1 MKRKMLM
8 RMKKALVLAGVAA
21 TMVLAGCGAK
31 KESAQVNVGSLK
43 GPTSMGIVSLMD
55 KNEAGEAGNDYTFT
69 METAADALLT
79 GMVKGELDIALV
91 PANVASILYQKTE
104 GQVAVI
110 DINTL
115 SVLYMVSA
123 DTSLQSFSDLKGR
136 TIYLTGKGTTP
147 DYALQYL
154 LEKNQISLDEVTLEY
169 KSEATEVAS
178 VLAQNPQAVGLLP
191 QPFVT
196 AACTQNENL
205 QIVYD
210 FNEEW
215 NAVSE
220 DGSNLVIG
228 VTVVRKEFL
237 EDNKE
242 AVRTFMEE
250 HKASAEFANANLDE
264 AAASVVKYGIL
275 EKEPIAKKALPAC
288 NITYIDGENMKQSLS
303 GYLNVLYE
311 MEPSSIGNS
320 LPGDDFY
327 YIAQGE

>member
-21 TMVLAGCGAK
+21 TMLLAGCGEK

-43 GPTSMGIVSLMD
+43 GPTSMGLVSLMD

>member
-1 MKRKMLM
+1 MKRKMLSG
-8 RMKKALVLAGVAA
+8 MKKALLLTAVAT
-21 TMVLAGCGAK
+21 TMVFAGCGGET
-31 KESAQVNVGSLK
+31 ESAQVSVGSLK
-43 GPTSMGIVSLMD
+43 GPTSMGLVALME
-55 KNEAGEAGNDYTFT
+55 KNEADETRNDYTFT
-69 METAADALLT
+69 METSADAILT
-79 GMVKGELDIALV
+79 GMAKGELDIALL
-91 PANVASILYQKTE
+91 PANVASVLYQKTG

-115 SVLYMVSA
+115 SVLYMVSS

-154 LEKNQISLDEVTLEY
+154 LEKNNISLEEVTLEY

-196 AACTQNENL
+196 VACTQNKNL

-210 FNEEW
+210 FNKEW

-237 EDNKE
+237 EANNE
-242 AVRTFMEE
+242 AVLTFMKE
-250 HKASAEFANANLDE
+250 HKESAEFANTNLDE
-264 AAASVVKYGIL
+264 AASSVVKYGIL
-275 EKEPIAKKALPAC
+275 EKEPIAKEALPAC

-311 MEPSSIGNS
+311 MEPSSVGNNM
-320 LPGDDFY
+320 PEDDFY